1 MRTLKYIIGIS
12 LAVGLVACD
21 DFLVETPQTALKRRY
36 IQYGGVGKCCFVRCV
51 LNISG
56 V

>member
-21 DFLVETPQTALKRRY
+21 DFLVEQLLKKKVYTIRWGR
-36 IQYGGVGKCCFVRCV
+36 QMLFCRVRTQH
-51 LNISG
+51 
-56 V
+56 

>member
-21 DFLVETPQTALKRRY
+21 DFLVETPQTALKKKVYTIRWGR
-36 IQYGGVGKCCFVRCV
+36 QMLFCQVRTQH
-51 LNISG
+51 
-56 V
+56 

>member
-21 DFLVETPQTALKRRY
+21 DFLVETPQTAFEKEGIYLSLIHISEPTR
-36 IQYGGVGKCCFVRCV
+36 QY
-51 LNISG
+51 
-56 V
+56 

>member
-21 DFLVETPQTALKRRY
+21 DFLVETPQTAFEKEGIYNTCLLY
-36 IQYGGVGKCCFVRCV
+36 T
-51 LNISG
+51 SDAADD
-56 V
+56 

>member
-21 DFLVETPQTALKRRY
+21 DFLVETQGNRIKIWP
-36 IQYGGVGKCCFVRCV
+36 
-51 LNISG
+51 
-56 V
+56 